1 MSFKPALKI
10 IPPPRTIECTAQYDL
25 EDLYTVCITPKREY
39 IVYDKVVATQPL
51 EVIEKKAEEY
61 LREVFTAGERDIA
74 KVIEKAEKP
83 VRHLLERQLFGY
95 GVLEALIMD
104 ENVVDIH
111 VLVNK
116 PVRITHRVYG
126 DMDTNIVLGEDEL
139 RELVMRMSSL
149 AGKIISEATPLASF
163 IEPRYEA
170 RVSVVYLSDVTLRRS
185 MTVDIRKQPKKPWSV
200 LKLIDLGTLT
210 PEEAAFLW
218 LVLKYKVP
226 VMIVG
231 EMMSGKTTLATAVLN
246 LVPPKSKIITI
257 EDAPEIRLCT
267 PYWTRTTTR
276 ESAENPIT
284 VFSLLKVAVRLSV
297 DYVVVGEV
305 RGEEARD
312 WAQAILLGHG
322 AVTTFHADSPESAL
336 LRLTTPPIS
345 VNPQALKL
353 LNVFVKTI
361 PLRREDKLVRRT
373 EVYIHDVDPNSGELK
388 LYPLFLYDPKTD
400 TTYRNPEIEN
410 PVGKFPFFRRVAL
423 SHGVSIE
430 DLERE
435 YRAMLEVIMEVYEN
449 SKKQDSSL
457 ESPDVC
463 ELSNLLYSMLGEKLE
478 SKV

>member
-1 MSFKPALKI
+1 MSFKPTLKI
-10 IPPPRTIECTAQYDL
+10 IPPPRTVECTAQYDL

-61 LREVFTAGERDIA
+61 LREIFTAGERDIA

-104 ENVVDIH
+104 ENVVDVH

-373 EVYIHDVDPNSGELK
+373 EVYIHDIDPDTGELK

-400 TTYRNPEIEN
+400 TTYKNPEIEN

-449 SKKQDSSL
+449 SKKQDPSL
-457 ESPDVC
+457 SSPDVC
-463 ELSNLLYSMLGEKLE
+463 ELTTLLYSMLGEKLE

>member
-1 MSFKPALKI
+1 PALKI

-39 IVYDKVVATQPL
+39 IVYDKVVAAQPL

-373 EVYIHDVDPNSGELK
+373 EVYIHDVDPNTGELK

-400 TTYRNPEIEN
+400 TTYRNLEIEN
-410 PVGKFPFFRRVAL
+410 PVGNFPFFRRVAL

-449 SKKQDSSL
+449 SKKRDPSL

>member
-163 IEPRYEA
+163 
-170 RVSVVYLSDVTLRRS
+170 
-185 MTVDIRKQPKKPWSV
+185 
-200 LKLIDLGTLT
+200 
-210 PEEAAFLW
+210 
-218 LVLKYKVP
+218 
-226 VMIVG
+226 
-231 EMMSGKTTLATAVLN
+231 
-246 LVPPKSKIITI
+246 
-257 EDAPEIRLCT
+257 
-267 PYWTRTTTR
+267 
-276 ESAENPIT
+276 
-284 VFSLLKVAVRLSV
+284 
-297 DYVVVGEV
+297 
-305 RGEEARD
+305 
-312 WAQAILLGHG
+312 
-322 AVTTFHADSPESAL
+322 
-336 LRLTTPPIS
+336 
-345 VNPQALKL
+345 
-353 LNVFVKTI
+353 
-361 PLRREDKLVRRT
+361 
-373 EVYIHDVDPNSGELK
+373 
-388 LYPLFLYDPKTD
+388 
-400 TTYRNPEIEN
+400 
-410 PVGKFPFFRRVAL
+410 
-423 SHGVSIE
+423 
-430 DLERE
+430 
-435 YRAMLEVIMEVYEN
+435 
-449 SKKQDSSL
+449 
-457 ESPDVC
+457 
-463 ELSNLLYSMLGEKLE
+463 
-478 SKV
+478 